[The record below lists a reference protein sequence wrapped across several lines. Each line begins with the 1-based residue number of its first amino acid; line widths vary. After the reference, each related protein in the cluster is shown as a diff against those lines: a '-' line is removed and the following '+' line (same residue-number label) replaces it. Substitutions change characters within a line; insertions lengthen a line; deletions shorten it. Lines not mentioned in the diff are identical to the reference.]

1 MKTLDVYKGMA
12 IMGVIITHL
21 VLLQN
26 GTNGTSNDPSPV
38 VQFMF
43 SGLIMFMVVSGY
55 FYKPGRSYAENVKRR
70 VVTLIAMYFIA
81 GIVLTTIMF
90 LYLLA
95 LGYDLSP
102 YSFTDEITGVLFTK
116 GCFLDLFSPEYNAAV
131 KMIAPY
137 EVTIM
142 LYYLAILSGG
152 YLIYYAIVDRV
163 IKDWRLTV
171 VAILILFGIS
181 SAYIYFIHIQ
191 LPFLI
196 QLFPMVAGFLLFGTL
211 LAKYRFVEFLESGFR
226 NKWFWIHLLVFVAI
240 AAVCLVFL
248 PANTDLYRVQIGD
261 YGIFSVYTFALTS
274 LSCGLVQLYIALL
287 FSKIPGISHLFNLM
301 GENVLYLFLLHML
314 VAKMLIAP
322 FVHLDTTV
330 NIPLDFYPALGLA
343 FVTIAVI
350 LVMSH
355 IYRRIRPD
363 LIAKIKGESNKAEGA

>member
-1 MKTLDVYKGMA
+1 
-12 IMGVIITHL
+12 
-21 VLLQN
+21 
-26 GTNGTSNDPSPV
+26 
-38 VQFMF
+38 
-43 SGLIMFMVVSGY
+43 
-55 FYKPGRSYAENVKRR
+55 
-70 VVTLIAMYFIA
+70 
-81 GIVLTTIMF
+81 
-90 LYLLA
+90 
-95 LGYDLSP
+95 
-102 YSFTDEITGVLFTK
+102 
-116 GCFLDLFSPEYNAAV
+116 
-131 KMIAPY
+131 
-137 EVTIM
+137 
-142 LYYLAILSGG
+142 
-152 YLIYYAIVDRV
+152 
-163 IKDWRLTV
+163 
-171 VAILILFGIS
+171 
-181 SAYIYFIHIQ
+181 
-191 LPFLI
+191 
-196 QLFPMVAGFLLFGTL
+196 MVAGFLLFGTL